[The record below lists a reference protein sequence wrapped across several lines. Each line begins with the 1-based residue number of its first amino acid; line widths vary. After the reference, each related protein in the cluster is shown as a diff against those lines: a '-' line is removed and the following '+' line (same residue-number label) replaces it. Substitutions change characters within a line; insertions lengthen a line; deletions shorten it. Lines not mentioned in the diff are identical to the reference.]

1 MTQAFENVSG
11 MHVDPVV
18 AAAALAVP
26 VGVFV
31 VGLFLAYYFTTQ
43 LWAGLHTAILALALV
58 VLGFA
63 VFLAAHGV
71 SLAVVLAICTIVP
84 WIMVIAFE
92 LFAGAQHEAHVLES
106 RGVEGHEVDGRR
118 ADVS

>member
-1 MTQAFENVSG
+1 M
-11 MHVDPVV
+11 
-18 AAAALAVP
+18 
-26 VGVFV
+26 
-31 VGLFLAYYFTTQ
+31 
-43 LWAGLHTAILALALV
+43 
-58 VLGFA
+58 LGFA

-84 WIMVIAFE
+84 WIIVIAFE

>member
-1 MTQAFENVSG
+1 MLHRHRGRSSG
-11 MHVDPVV
+11 FGYSH
-18 AAAALAVP
+18 
-26 VGVFV
+26 
-31 VGLFLAYYFTTQ
+31 FLI
-43 LWAGLHTAILALALV
+43 WPALALV

-84 WIMVIAFE
+84 WIIVIAFE

-106 RGVEGHEVDGRR
+106 LGVEGHEVDGRR